1 MPVNVAVEEP
11 WAGIVSDETN
21 RDIIPS
27 DTNTHDIA
35 DNRVVIV
42 VGRVTSAA
50 DHIEVV
56 AMQMN
61 RMLSKD
67 AMIIKLA
74 LF

>member
-11 WAGIVSDETN
+11 RAGIVGDESN
-21 RDIIPS
+21 SDIIPS
-27 DTNTHDIA
+27 ATNTHDIPN
-35 DNRVVIV
+35 NRVVKV

-61 RMLSKD
+61 RMLSND
-67 AMIIKLA
+67 AMIID
-74 LF
+74 F

>member
-11 WAGIVSDETN
+11 RAGIVCDETN
-21 RDIIPS
+21 RDIIPNG
-27 DTNTHDIA
+27 TNTHDIPN
-35 DNRVVIV
+35 NRVVKV
-42 VGRVTSAA
+42 VGRVTGAA

-67 AMIIKLA
+67 AMIIN
-74 LF
+74 F

>member
-11 WAGIVSDETN
+11 RAGIVGEETN
-21 RDIIPS
+21 GDIIPS
-27 DTNTHDIA
+27 ATNTHDIPN
-35 DNRVVIV
+35 NRVVIV
-42 VGRVTSAA
+42 IGRVTSAA

-67 AMIIKLA
+67 AMIINLA

>member
-11 WAGIVSDETN
+11 WAGIIGDETN

-50 DHIEVV
+50 NHMEVV
-56 AMQMN
+56 TMQMN

-67 AMIIKLA
+67 AMLIKSA

>member
-11 WAGIVSDETN
+11 RSGIVGDETN
-21 RDIIPS
+21 RDVIPS
-27 DTNTHDIA
+27 STNTHDITK
-35 DNRVVIV
+35 NGVVKV
-42 VGRVTSAA
+42 VGRVTGAA
-50 DHIEVV
+50 HHMEVV

-67 AMIIKLA
+67 AMAINLA

>member
-27 DTNTHDIA
+27 GTNTHDIPN
-35 DNRVVIV
+35 NRVVIV

-61 RMLSKD
+61 RMLSKN